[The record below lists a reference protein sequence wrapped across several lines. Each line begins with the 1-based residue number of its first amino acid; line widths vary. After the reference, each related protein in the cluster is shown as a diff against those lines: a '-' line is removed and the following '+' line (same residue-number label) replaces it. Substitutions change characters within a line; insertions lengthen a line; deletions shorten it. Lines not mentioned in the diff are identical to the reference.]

1 MSDVIYHPEQR
12 FQCNG
17 LHIASDSF
25 GDKRNP
31 PILLIMGLATQLVHW
46 DETFCRKLAAQ
57 GYWVIRFDN
66 RDIGRS
72 DHLNNI
78 PAPSLINMTTHH
90 YFKAPLNT
98 PYQLD
103 DMANDAVALLDCLNI
118 QAAHV
123 IGVSMGGMIAQLMA
137 IQHPDRVLSLTSI
150 MSSPGDKKL
159 MKPKLKVAFTVLRP
173 MPKSRGQYIDQA
185 LSMWK
190 VLHGKHF
197 TFEEERMRNM
207 IVAALQRGVTAP
219 GIMRQLGAIMVAPD
233 RTPQLQQ
240 LTIPSLVVHGD
251 ADPLVPVINGIK
263 TAEAIPDSELKIIKG
278 MGHTI
283 PESIW
288 DELIDSFKAIAD
300 KPWLK

>member
-17 LHIASDSF
+17 LHIAADSF

-31 PILLIMGLATQLVHW
+31 PVLLIMGLATQLVHW
-46 DETFCRKLAAQ
+46 DEAFCRKLAAQ

-72 DHLNNI
+72 DYLHSKPTPGLLNM
-78 PAPSLINMTTHH
+78 ATHH
-90 YFKAPLNT
+90 YFKAPINA
-98 PYQLD
+98 PYLLD
-103 DMANDAVALLDCLNI
+103 DMANDAVALLDSLNI
-118 QAAHV
+118 PAAHI
-123 IGVSMGGMIAQLMA
+123 IGVSMGGMIAQIMA

-173 MPKSRGQYIDQA
+173 RSKSQEQYIKQA
-185 LSMWK
+185 LAMWK

-197 TFEEERMRNM
+197 PFEEERMRNM
-207 IVAALQRGVTAP
+207 ILTALQRGVSAS

-240 LTIPSLVVHGD
+240 LDIPSLVVHGD

-283 PESIW
+283 PVSIW
-288 DELIDSFKAIAD
+288 DELIDSFNAVARKSS
-300 KPWLK
+300 